1 MSARR
6 LAPLTGI
13 AFAVLFLA
21 SVVAST
27 APKNS
32 ASDREW
38 VAAYATHSKQAA
50 HFATGILLVLAA
62 LCLMAF
68 ITQLWVVVR
77 SRGAVSPL
85 PIVAA
90 GVAAACVA
98 SGGIL
103 MGAAAGSS
111 LLYSQPVPGADVLRL
126 SNDAGFALAGVAGM
140 LAAALSVASVSVQAR
155 RAGLLGARMYGF
167 SLLVAVLLI
176 GSIAF
181 VPILA
186 LLAWAVA
193 VAVSMLRGSR
203 ESIAPAPRG
212 EVEPSVPAA

>member
-1 MSARR
+1 MHARR

-21 SVVAST
+21 SLVASNV
-27 APKNS
+27 PKNS

-38 VAAYATHSKQAA
+38 VAAYATHSKQAG
-50 HFATGILLVLAA
+50 HFATGILLVLAG

-98 SGGIL
+98 SGGVA
-103 MGAAAGSS
+103 MAAAAGSS
-111 LLYSQPVPGADVLRL
+111 LFYSQPVPGADVLRL

-140 LAAALSVASVSVQAR
+140 LAAALSVAAVSVQAR
-155 RAGLLGARMYGF
+155 RAGLFGARMYGF
-167 SLLVAVLLI
+167 SLVVAVLLI
-176 GSIAF
+176 GAIAF
-181 VPILA
+181 LPILA
-186 LLAWAVA
+186 LLAWAVV
-193 VAVSMLRGSR
+193 VAVTMLRGAS
-203 ESIAPAPRG
+203 ESSAPVRRG
-212 EVEPSVPAA
+212 EVEPSLP